1 MKELKFRVREDF
13 DICKQLM
20 MNNAKFLD
28 AGCSKEG
35 WVLDNLVY
43 KIPLGYDDFKG
54 PDAFTKKLV
63 FPYEDID
70 FDAFINNIA
79 YEHEDLVWSIGQIVY
94 EVMVWE
100 HLKELQLQG
109 YDISGFAA
117 IEDYFLDR
125 NGIPVIVQEYVHHS
139 VDNTRCFAM
148 DLPYIF
154 QEENKD
160 ILNALTDM
168 KFPLEDFRRG
178 NMEYD
183 NNGKIKCFDFGISYN
198 SRNIID
204 CYMPYEEWKECGY
217 DCCEDEE
224 DDLPF

>member
-13 DICKQLM
+13 DICKYLM
-20 MNNAKFLD
+20 VDHDAKFLD

-35 WVLDNLVY
+35 WALDNLVY

-54 PDAFTKKLV
+54 PDAFTKKLI

-109 YDISGFAA
+109 YDISGFAE
-117 IEDYFLDR
+117 IKDYFLDK
-125 NGIPVIVQEYVHHS
+125 NGIPVIVQEYVYHDH
-139 VDNTRCFAM
+139 DKYEPGLGCEIA
-148 DLPYIF
+148 DIF
-154 QEENKD
+154 YDENKPTLD
-160 ILNALTDM
+160 ALCDM
-168 KFPLEDFRRG
+168 HFPLRDLRRG
-178 NMEYD
+178 NMNY
-183 NNGKIKCFDFGISYN
+183 NNNKEIKIFDFGISSNSPIDPFEPYN
-198 SRNIID
+198 EYHD
-204 CYMPYEEWKECGY
+204 CHDSYDYEE
-217 DCCEDEE
+217 
-224 DDLPF
+224 DLPF